1 MKKQKK
7 DLSQMENKDL
17 EQLLQ
22 ILIGYMFYE
31 NLKKMSYKLG
41 QSEYELVVEIKKKA
55 EETENGEKTK
65 ERGNETGKIQ

>member
-1 MKKQKK
+1 MKKPKK
-7 DLSQMENKDL
+7 DLSRMEDKDL

-31 NLKKMSYKLG
+31 NLKKMSYKLD

-65 ERGNETGKIQ
+65 ERGDETGEIQ

>member
-1 MKKQKK
+1 MKKPKK
-7 DLSQMENKDL
+7 DISRMEDKDL

-31 NLKKMSYKLG
+31 NLKKMSYKLD

-65 ERGNETGKIQ
+65 

>member
-1 MKKQKK
+1 MN
-7 DLSQMENKDL
+7 DKDL

-31 NLKKMSYKLG
+31 NLKKMSYKLDH
-41 QSEYELVVEIKKKA
+41 SEYELVVEIKKKA

-65 ERGNETGKIQ
+65 

>member
-1 MKKQKK
+1 MKKPKK
-7 DLSQMENKDL
+7 DLSQMEDKDL

-31 NLKKMSYKLG
+31 NLKKMSYKLD

-65 ERGNETGKIQ
+65 ERGDETGEIQ

>member
-1 MKKQKK
+1 MKKPKK
-7 DLSQMENKDL
+7 DLSKMEDKDL

-31 NLKKMSYKLG
+31 NLKKMSYKLDH
-41 QSEYELVVEIKKKA
+41 SEYELVVEIKKKA

-65 ERGNETGKIQ
+65 

>member
-7 DLSQMENKDL
+7 DLSKMEDKDL

-31 NLKKMSYKLG
+31 NLKKMSYKLD

-65 ERGNETGKIQ
+65 ERGDETGEIQ